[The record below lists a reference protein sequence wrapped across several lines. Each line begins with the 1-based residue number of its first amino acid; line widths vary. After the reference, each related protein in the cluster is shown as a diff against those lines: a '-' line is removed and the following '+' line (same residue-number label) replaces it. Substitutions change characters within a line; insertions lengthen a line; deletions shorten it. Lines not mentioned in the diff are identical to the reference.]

1 MLQFS
6 IKHFNELTTLEL
18 YSLLSLRAEVFV
30 VEQCCAY
37 QDCDHKD
44 QNSYHLLGYDRNEL
58 VAYARL
64 LPVGMSYEHYCS
76 IGRVA
81 TSLNARNKGYGKQ
94 LMIEAIRFCD
104 HHFSNGIKISAQA
117 YLEKFYQALGFI
129 TVSTPYLED
138 DIPHIAMIREKQL

>member
-44 QNSYHLLGYDRNEL
+44 QNSYHLLGYDMNEL
-58 VAYARL
+58 VA
-64 LPVGMSYEHYCS
+64 
-76 IGRVA
+76 
-81 TSLNARNKGYGKQ
+81 
-94 LMIEAIRFCD
+94 
-104 HHFSNGIKISAQA
+104 
-117 YLEKFYQALGFI
+117 
-129 TVSTPYLED
+129 
-138 DIPHIAMIREKQL
+138 